1 MSSTFTIRIPRDL
14 REKMRRFDLEWS
26 EELRRFIENRVRQ
39 LELMDLI
46 KDMGPRVEGRRV
58 KVDSTRLIREDRER

>member
-1 MSSTFTIRIPRDL
+1 M
-14 REKMRRFDLEWS
+14 EWS

>member
-1 MSSTFTIRIPRDL
+1 M
-14 REKMRRFDLEWS
+14 ECS

-46 KDMGPRVEGRRV
+46 RDVGSRAEGRRV
-58 KVDSTRLIREDRER
+58 RVDSTRLIREDREC

>member
-1 MSSTFTIRIPRDL
+1 M
-14 REKMRRFDLEWS
+14 ECS

-46 KDMGPRVEGRRV
+46 REWGQGR
-58 KVDSTRLIREDRER
+58 KVGGLGLIPPG

>member
-1 MSSTFTIRIPRDL
+1 M
-14 REKMRRFDLEWS
+14 EWS

-46 KDMGPRVEGRRV
+46 RDVGSRAEGRRV
-58 KVDSTRLIREDRER
+58 KVDPTRLIREDRER